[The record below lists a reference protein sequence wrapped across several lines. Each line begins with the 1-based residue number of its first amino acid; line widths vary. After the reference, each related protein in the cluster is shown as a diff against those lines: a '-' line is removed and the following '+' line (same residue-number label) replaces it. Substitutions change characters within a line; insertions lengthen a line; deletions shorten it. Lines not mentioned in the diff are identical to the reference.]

1 MKGSSSNLR
10 SFGKLFDACG
20 DGHRPTKDE
29 RHDAAVYVEMQNRR
43 VEERMMSSLME
54 KIREAE
60 AA

>member
-1 MKGSSSNLR
+1 MKGSSSDLR

-29 RHDAAVYVEMQNRR
+29 GHDAGVYVELQNRR
-43 VEERMMSSLME
+43 VEERIRSSLME
-54 KIREAE
+54 KIREEE